1 MRTLLLAATLL
12 AAGCQQ
18 APSGHTP
25 EANAAAD
32 TAAIAEA
39 IRAQEAQ
46 WNRDYAA
53 RAGAAVAAHYAPDGT
68 LRAPGAPLAVGPEAI
83 RAADRAML
91 ADPAF
96 QLEFAADR
104 VEVAA
109 SGDLAYTRGHFTL
122 RTTDPASRQP
132 ATIAGSY
139 LTVWRKQAD
148 GSWKVLED
156 MITPG
161 PMPAGPPA
169 TG

>member
-18 APSGHTP
+18 APSGNAA
-25 EANAAAD
+25 EANASAD
-32 TAAIAEA
+32 TAAIADA

-53 RAGAAVAAHYAPDGT
+53 RDGAAVAAHYAPDGT
-68 LRAPGAPLAVGPEAI
+68 LAAPGAPLAVGPDAI

-109 SGDLAYTRGHFTL
+109 SGDLAYSRGHFTL
-122 RTTDPASRQP
+122 RTTDPASRRP

-139 LTVWRKQAD
+139 LTVWQKQAD
-148 GSWKVLED
+148 GSWKVVED

-161 PMPAGPPA
+161 PMPAAAPA